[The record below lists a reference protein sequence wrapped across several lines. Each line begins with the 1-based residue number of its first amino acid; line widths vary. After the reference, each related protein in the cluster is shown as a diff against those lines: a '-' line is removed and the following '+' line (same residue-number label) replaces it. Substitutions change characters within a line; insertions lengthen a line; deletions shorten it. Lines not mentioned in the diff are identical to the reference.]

1 MGRGNR
7 RKSELEMIGDLLK
20 FLILEKTDKQILNK
34 MPYYLLFSVIYYI
47 YFQPHSFFSL
57 SVYSLFLIFLITTV
71 LFNYSLN
78 KEFEDS
84 FISLDIKSTRK
95 LITEIYSK
103 RRSVLDDINIYSNAS
118 LVTLGLI
125 SGVSLTL
132 IMTFTFSNIFKALN
146 LRDEMILSLLP
157 FILLYVIY
165 DFMKMEYFEE
175 SGSKDSFLQ
184 DLMDLYFVKNTVTKI
199 SKPSVVNVFF
209 KFLYR
214 TITPIT
220 MVSYPKLK
228 FDILFVYWTPKIFE
242 FLERLMNKEENLFIS
257 YEDGVEF
264 TIFKTGGINNP
275 RCEKISALIEKSP
288 VEVFP
293 YLYDPDY
300 SGKDTKIKWS
310 LFSVF
315 KKDDGKIK
323 KRGYFFIH
331 CFKVFK
337 RKRNIKKSFREY
349 LPISTEAI
357 MFILF
362 GERST
367 IEFIKNEIELISVK
381 VPQDIL

>member
-1 MGRGNR
+1 
-7 RKSELEMIGDLLK
+7 
-20 FLILEKTDKQILNK
+20 
-34 MPYYLLFSVIYYI
+34 
-47 YFQPHSFFSL
+47 
-57 SVYSLFLIFLITTV
+57 LFLIFLITTV

-132 IMTFTFSNIFKALN
+132 IMTFTFYNILKVLN
-146 LRDEMILSLLP
+146 LRDEMILSLIP
-157 FILLYVIY
+157 FVLLYIIY

-175 SGSKDSFLQ
+175 SGTKDSFLQ

-199 SKPSVVNVFF
+199 SNKPSIVNVLI

-228 FDILFVYWTPKIFE
+228 FDILFIYWTPKIFE
-242 FLERLMNKEENLFIS
+242 FLERLMSKEEDLFIS

-264 TIFKTGGINNP
+264 TIFKTEGTKNP

-300 SGKDTKIKWS
+300 SGKDTEIKWS

-315 KKDDGKIK
+315 KKDNGKIK
-323 KRGYFFIH
+323 KCGYFFIH

-337 RKRNIKKSFREY
+337 RKRNIRKGFRESM
-349 LPISTEAI
+349 PISTEAI
-357 MFILF
+357 MFIFF

-381 VPQDIL
+381 VPQDVMNVYL